1 MQGGAPHG
9 GWQRAEGF
17 PQPCRCLAGWCQQQ
31 GVAFALISEQFP
43 DAGGFARSGAAGE
56 QQPPVLM
63 QPLLQ
68 LHQQA
73 LLLLVLPPAPEF
85 SALRALLNQHHG

>member
-1 MQGGAPHG
+1 
-9 GWQRAEGF
+9 
-17 PQPCRCLAGWCQQQ
+17 
-31 GVAFALISEQFP
+31 
-43 DAGGFARSGAAGE
+43 
-56 QQPPVLM
+56 M